1 MRLSHV
7 GWNLAGLSLPLLVA
21 AITVPHLISRL
32 GHERFGLLALAWG
45 LIGYAGALDLGIG
58 RALTQMVSR
67 LRGEDNLSAIP
78 NVLVTAGRITLI
90 AGLAGAV
97 LIALAALCGAATWID
112 AATTPRKEITNA
124 IFLLAIALPAQAMSA
139 TYRGLNEAFLNFK
152 GISLLRISLG
162 VVNFGGPFLVA
173 LYTTELPWLVATLV
187 ASRLIALAVFRWL
200 AYSCLADWKTVKT
213 GAAYSAAVAKSLFSF
228 GGWLT
233 VSSVVSP
240 MLVQADRFLIA
251 SVLSAAA
258 VTTYVLP
265 YEVVVQS
272 LILSGAV
279 SSVIFPTMSKLMHEE
294 PNGWQTYF
302 HKWLLIVAGLMFFVC
317 TSVALL
323 LPTVLRLWIKSDLQ
337 PESILVGQILCLG
350 VFANSIGSMYYAL
363 LHAKGRADITAK
375 LHMIELPIFVT
386 ALLFLLHQYG
396 IVGAAWAWV
405 GRMVFDAAALAWT
418 VRTTDAAALAWA
430 ARTTDA

>member
-1 MRLSHV
+1 MRLSHI

-21 AITVPHLISRL
+21 AVTVPHLITRL
-32 GHERFGLLALAWG
+32 GAERFGLLALAWG

-67 LRGEDNLSAIP
+67 LRGEGNLAAIP
-78 NVLVTAGRITLI
+78 NVLATAGRITLI
-90 AGLAGAV
+90 AGLVGGG
-97 LIALAALCGAATWID
+97 LIVLAAASGAAALIITKTI
-112 AATTPRKEITNA
+112 PVNEITNA
-124 IFLLAIALPAQAMSA
+124 ILLLAIALPAQAISA
-139 TYRGLNEAFLNFK
+139 TYKGLNEAFLNFK

-162 VVNFGGPFLVA
+162 AINFGGPFLVS
-173 LYTTELPWLVATLV
+173 LFTTDLPWLVATLV
-187 ASRLIALAVFRWL
+187 ASRLMSLAIYRWL
-200 AYSCLADWKTVKT
+200 AYSCLEDAKTVN
-213 GAAYSAAVAKSLFSF
+213 ARAVYSKSIAKSLFSF

-240 MLVQADRFLIA
+240 MLTQADRFLIA
-251 SVLSAAA
+251 SILSAAA

-272 LILSGAV
+272 LILAGSV
-279 SSVIFPTMSKLMHEE
+279 TSVIFPTMSKLIHEG

-302 HKWLLIVAGLMFFVC
+302 HKWLLIVGGLMLFVC

-323 LPTVLRLWIKSDLQ
+323 LPTVLRLWIKNDLQ
-337 PESILVGQILCLG
+337 PESILVGQILCIG
-350 VFANSIGSMYYAL
+350 VFANSMGSMYYAL

-375 LHMIELPIFVT
+375 LHVIELPIFIIV
-386 ALLFLLHQYG
+386 LSFMLHQYG

-405 GRMVFDAAALAWT
+405 GRMVFDTAALAWT
-418 VRTTDAAALAWA
+418 SRTTHA
-430 ARTTDA
+430 